1 MINPVRL
8 WLRRIYSRPDRWTGF
23 MPVLILL
30 PFFLLGYLAP
40 AQGET
45 YLRLC
50 KNGVVRYYFSTR
62 PSTTPSVAEGSRR
75 GQVLRPLSRHQPSP
89 DKLEPLIHEVS
100 RQQNLPPSL
109 VKAVIQV
116 ESNFN
121 PGATSPKG
129 AQGLMQLM
137 PGTAEDLQVVN
148 PYDVHENVWAGTRY
162 LKRLLEKF
170 NYRLPLALA
179 AYNAG
184 PKRVDRHQ
192 DVPPIRETQNF
203 VRDVCANFL
212 KYSGEQHPEKTGQP
226 ATPEA
231 GRQ

>member
-1 MINPVRL
+1 M
-8 WLRRIYSRPDRWTGF
+8 
-23 MPVLILL
+23 LILL
-30 PFFLLGYLAP
+30 SIFLLGSLAP

-45 YLRLC
+45 YLRVR

-62 PSTTPSVAEGSRR
+62 PSTNPLVAAGSRR
-75 GQVLRPLSRHQPSP
+75 GQVLRPLSRNLPSP

-162 LKRLLEKF
+162 LKMLLEKF
-170 NYRLPLALA
+170 HYRLPLALA

-192 DVPPIRETQNF
+192 DVPPIRETQDF

-212 KYSGEQHPEKTGQP
+212 KYNGEQHPEKMGQS
-226 ATPEA
+226 AAPEA
-231 GRQ
+231 GR